1 MALAARLATE
11 ANGLRLVG
19 AYGSERGVLAK
30 YVEAGRPSVTQQ
42 AESYPPVQ

>member
-1 MALAARLATE
+1 MALRARLATE

-42 AESYPPVQ
+42 TRPYPPTQ